1 MHVGTQLFSTSDSD
15 LEYFARHGVFN
26 TQPPETAP

>member
-1 MHVGTQLFSTSDSD
+1 MHVGTQLFSTSNSD
-15 LEYFARHGVFN
+15 LGYLARHGVFN